1 MFRHVAATLK
11 VHIVVIYFK
20 INKRPL
26 TVDSSARETMKDAA
40 KCDKHCELQ
49 NSVNQQNS
57 ERIMRI
63 VIYYF
68 AGLYQRRF
76 KPPKLVY
83 LKSCM
88 YGLAASNRSVIVCN
102 KQHIH

>member
-20 INKRPL
+20 ISKRPL

-49 NSVNQQNS
+49 NSVNQ
-57 ERIMRI
+57 
-63 VIYYF
+63 
-68 AGLYQRRF
+68 
-76 KPPKLVY
+76 
-83 LKSCM
+83 
-88 YGLAASNRSVIVCN
+88 
-102 KQHIH
+102 